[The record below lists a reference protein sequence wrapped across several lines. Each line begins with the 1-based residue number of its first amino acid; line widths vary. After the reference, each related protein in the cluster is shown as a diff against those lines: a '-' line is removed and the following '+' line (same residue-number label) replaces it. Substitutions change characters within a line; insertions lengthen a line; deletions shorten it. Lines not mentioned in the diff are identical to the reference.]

1 MKNNSKYHSGE
12 NAIIKFLNGEF
23 TNSDHKKFINWLNE
37 NPENKK
43 LFDETK
49 KLWDHSN
56 NLLSIESIDV
66 DKDWQKTKQRMNFAQ
81 DKLKSSTFKRNKI
94 QFWKIAATIIILL
107 GIGILS
113 KQYLI
118 TTPEMIFVETGEFK
132 KEITLPDGSTVFL
145 NKNSELAY
153 PEKFKRNQR
162 LVSLSGEG
170 FFEVVKNPTKRFQI
184 NINEQAVVEVLG
196 TSFNINSEKENGFVD
211 INVLSGKVAFYTPE
225 KENEKT
231 ILTKDENA
239 LLQDGI
245 ISKNREKDKN
255 FLSWRTGV
263 IFFEEEKIENVCKAL
278 SQFYDRTVIVEGL
291 ENKEIRFSST
301 IDNQKL
307 KNVLDEIKLVL
318 NLDYTVAKEKIV
330 IHKPH

>member
-107 GIGILS
+107 GIL
-113 KQYLI
+113 L
-118 TTPEMIFVETGEFK
+118 FF
-132 KEITLPDGSTVFL
+132 
-145 NKNSELAY
+145 
-153 PEKFKRNQR
+153 
-162 LVSLSGEG
+162 SL
-170 FFEVVKNPTKRFQI
+170 
-184 NINEQAVVEVLG
+184 
-196 TSFNINSEKENGFVD
+196 
-211 INVLSGKVAFYTPE
+211 
-225 KENEKT
+225 
-231 ILTKDENA
+231 
-239 LLQDGI
+239 
-245 ISKNREKDKN
+245 
-255 FLSWRTGV
+255 
-263 IFFEEEKIENVCKAL
+263 
-278 SQFYDRTVIVEGL
+278 
-291 ENKEIRFSST
+291 
-301 IDNQKL
+301 
-307 KNVLDEIKLVL
+307 
-318 NLDYTVAKEKIV
+318 
-330 IHKPH
+330 